1 MADLYSN
8 TTPGLT
14 SPAIDGNM
22 IVPSDAADLPHVTR
36 AIYVGT
42 AGEIQAE
49 LASGVTVSFISVPAG
64 TMLPLRLRKILSTG
78 TTAGDLVALW

>member
-22 IVPSDAADLPHVTR
+22 IVPSDGADLPHVTR
-36 AIYVGT
+36 AVYVGT
-42 AGEIQAE
+42 SGQIQAE
-49 LASGVTVSFISVPAG
+49 LVSGATVSFASVPAG

-78 TTAGDLVALW
+78 TTATNLVALW